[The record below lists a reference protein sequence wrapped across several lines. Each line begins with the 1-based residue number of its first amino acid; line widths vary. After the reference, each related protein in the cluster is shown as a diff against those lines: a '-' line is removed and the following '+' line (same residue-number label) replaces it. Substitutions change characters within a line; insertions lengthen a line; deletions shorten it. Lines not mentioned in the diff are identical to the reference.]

1 MSHVN
6 MWFFQKKNNFFLQNF
21 VVVMCQVLG
30 VTHGTVNAKWSCT
43 SVIVK
48 YYCLDFNLVFIYVSL
63 IQFSLYLCLFDSI
76 LFQFFNN

>member
-1 MSHVN
+1 

-48 YYCLDFNLVFIYVSL
+48 YYCLDFNL
-63 IQFSLYLCLFDSI
+63 
-76 LFQFFNN
+76 